1 MRPGYSGSMSTQLP
15 SSPLARKM
23 NDLQAQS
30 EYLILLRD
38 HHLLWINNTNDR
50 EIIRMHSDIVN
61 LIKQLEHQYG
71 ALLDALQT

>member
-1 MRPGYSGSMSTQLP
+1 MNIPLP

>member
-1 MRPGYSGSMSTQLP
+1 MRPGSSGSMNIPLP

>member
-1 MRPGYSGSMSTQLP
+1 
-15 SSPLARKM
+15 M

-50 EIIRMHSDIVN
+50 EIIHMHSDIVN

>member
-1 MRPGYSGSMSTQLP
+1 MRPGSSGSMNIPLP

-30 EYLILLRD
+30 KYLILLRD

-50 EIIRMHSDIVN
+50 EIIRMHSDIVT